1 MESLSYLLQGFETA
15 CSGWNL
21 LYSLIGVCF
30 GMFVGVLP
38 GFEPDRRHGSSIAA
52 DLWHGSGFR
61 GDHAGWNLLRR
72 HVWPEPSPC

>member
-30 GMFVGVLP
+30 GVFVGV
-38 GFEPDRRHGSSIAA
+38 
-52 DLWHGSGFR
+52 
-61 GDHAGWNLLRR
+61 
-72 HVWPEPSPC
+72 

>member
-1 MESLSYLLQGFETA
+1 MESLSYLLQGYETA

-38 GFEPDRRHGSSIAA
+38 GLGPT
-52 DLWHGSGFR
+52 
-61 GDHAGWNLLRR
+61 AGTALLL
-72 HVWPEPSPC
+72 PLT